1 MSFTIGL
8 FNICDKVF
16 VALEILVQ
24 WRELFKRGVP
34 LGVAIESSIAAWTKC
49 GQVIAY
55 SQQVKL
61 ILLYMYLFTFKQ
73 LKELQSIIDYFES

>member
-34 LGVAIESSIAAWTKC
+34 LGVAIESSIAAVH
-49 GQVIAY
+49 GQSV
-55 SQQVKL
+55 
-61 ILLYMYLFTFKQ
+61 
-73 LKELQSIIDYFES
+73 DR

>member
-1 MSFTIGL
+1 M
-8 FNICDKVF
+8 
-16 VALEILVQ
+16 ALEILVQ

-55 SQQVKL
+55 SQQIKL
-61 ILLYMYLFTFKQ
+61 ILLYLFIFKQ